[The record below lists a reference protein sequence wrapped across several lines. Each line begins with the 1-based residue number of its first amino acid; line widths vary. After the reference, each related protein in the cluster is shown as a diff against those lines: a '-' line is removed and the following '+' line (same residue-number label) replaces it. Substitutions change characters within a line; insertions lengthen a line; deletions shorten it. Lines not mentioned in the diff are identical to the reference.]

1 MTKIKEKVVDSLVL
15 SIEEFALYLL
25 IILKITLYDTTGD
38 I

>member
-1 MTKIKEKVVDSLVL
+1 MTKIKEKVVDPLVL
-15 SIEEFALYLL
+15 SIAEFALYLL